1 MNLLVTL
8 DENYILPLKVLMFS
22 LFANNPGESFHIYV
36 LHAGIS
42 EGALSELRLMAEGNR
57 SALHAVEVPEEAFAD
72 APVLG
77 HYTKAMY
84 YRLLAYELLP
94 GDLDKILYLDP
105 DILVIN
111 PIRALYQKDLTGYL
125 FGAASHTALTPMT
138 RQLNRVR
145 LNAYDTEGYYNSG
158 VLLMNLAL
166 QRQRLRA
173 GDIFDYAERHRK
185 KLILPDQD
193 ILNLMFW
200 DSILPLD
207 DSLYNFDARKSRV
220 HYVVSSGVKDIDWVL
235 ANTVI
240 LHFCGRKKPWHKGYA
255 NRFEV
260 LYKHYQHK
268 AQRWAPQLKIRGGA

>member
-1 MNLLVTL
+1 MAQGTDPAFRFQPHFNVFSDVDGILQLVAFRYN
-8 DENYILPLKVLMFS
+8 DN
-22 LFANNPGESFHIYV
+22 A
-36 LHAGIS
+36 A
-42 EGALSELRLMAEGNR
+42 
-57 SALHAVEVPEEAFAD
+57 AFA
-72 APVLG
+72 
-77 HYTKAMY
+77 TFKALLQILAEILDI
-84 YRLLAYELLP
+84 RLNLRNY
-94 GDLDKILYLDP
+94 
-105 DILVIN
+105 
-111 PIRALYQKDLTGYL
+111 YL